1 MTHQPKILVADD
13 EPTIRMFVRAN
24 LVARDYEVLLAKDGN
39 ETLEMAERF
48 LPDVIVLDINM
59 PDLDGIEVCRRL
71 RSWTDIPVIMLSVRG
86 DDKDK
91 VMALNEGA
99 DDYVTKPFS
108 IEELLARIKVAIRHT
123 VHIESSSPAITVGDL
138 EIDLGKR
145 IVKRSGEIVRLT
157 RTEYRLLAFMVAN
170 SGKILDHTLILHSI
184 WGPEYGQEREY
195 VRVFIGQLRHKL
207 EANPLNP
214 RYIVTEPG
222 MGYRFVKTPVS

>member
-1 MTHQPKILVADD
+1 MSNQPKILVADD
-13 EPTIRMFVRAN
+13 EPNIRMFVRAN
-24 LVARDYEVLLAKDGN
+24 LVARDYEVILAKSGS

-48 LPDVIVLDINM
+48 LPDVILLDINM

-71 RSWTDIPVIMLSVRG
+71 RTWTDIQVIILSVRG

-108 IEELLARIKVAIRHT
+108 IEELLARIRVAIRHT
-123 VHIESSSPAITVGDL
+123 ANLETPSPVVIAGHL
-138 EIDLGKR
+138 EIDLAKR
-145 IVKRSGEIVRLT
+145 TVKRSGAVIRLT

-170 SGKILDHTLILHSI
+170 SGKILDHTMILHSI

-195 VRVFIGQLRHKL
+195 VRVFIGQLRRKL
-207 EANPLNP
+207 EDDPLNP
-214 RYIVTEPG
+214 RYIVTEPC
-222 MGYRFVKTPVS
+222 MGYRFVIPG